1 VTKLVQGFINLPQ
14 KTKKPLVILSMP
26 VKREPPSQIFDLGQ
40 SCRCPE
46 ISAPTKTEQFFSTQ
60 GVTFEGK

>member
-1 VTKLVQGFINLPQ
+1 
-14 KTKKPLVILSMP
+14 MP